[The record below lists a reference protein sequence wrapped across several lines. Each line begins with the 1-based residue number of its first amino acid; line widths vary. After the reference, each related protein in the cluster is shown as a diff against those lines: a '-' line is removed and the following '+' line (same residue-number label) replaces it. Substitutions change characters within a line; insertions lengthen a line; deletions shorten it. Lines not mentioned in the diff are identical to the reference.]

1 MTLEK
6 KKETNDDD
14 DDSWIIRIPIDLD
27 YDDAPIE
34 FHVKKQISE
43 MAENLD
49 GVVAQDSSTATAEE
63 LKLDVAEHRLSMNLA
78 RVSQINKVAANL
90 RDGSIFNGDYL
101 RNKNESDYQRNLFYG
116 NPLDSPLFPLKM
128 EKPKEAEVQR
138 SIPPEYHE
146 SEYSQFPIQNPE
158 KKFIVRGNK

>member
-1 MTLEK
+1 
-6 KKETNDDD
+6 
-14 DDSWIIRIPIDLD
+14 LD

-63 LKLDVAEHRLSMNLA
+63 LKLDVAEHRLSVNLA